1 MNCDRFLTLL
11 ATMVGVVGSL
21 FLAKGAFGL
30 TPDIMARLA
39 ETGWGFN
46 GAQVSSLAAQKAN
59 AVCGV
64 ILVLLAFLINLVR
77 LALVDEKTPCF
88 GTKEIGFVMAGAATF
103 ILWVIFLFIN
113 HGIRDHQ
120 KHQIGLVITGR
131 HLDDIIQSGK
141 VGPGHVKDLRITTE
155 KLLALNLSEREDD
168 EEFFKKIVQ
177 LTGRNLPNTFDFSQL
192 QRGEQPTQ
200 Q

>member
-1 MNCDRFLTLL
+1 
-11 ATMVGVVGSL
+11 MVGVVGSL

-64 ILVLLAFLINLVR
+64 ILILLAFLINLAR

-88 GTKEIGFVMAGAATF
+88 DAKEMGFVMAGAATL
-103 ILWVIFLFIN
+103 ILWAIFLFIN
-113 HGIRDHQ
+113 HGVRDHQ
-120 KHQIGLVITGR
+120 KHHIGLVITGR
-131 HLDDIIQSGK
+131 RLDDMIQRGR
-141 VGPGHVKDLRITTE
+141 VGPEQVKDLRVTTE
-155 KLLALNLSEREDD
+155 KLLALNLSEGEDD
-168 EEFFKKIVQ
+168 EEFFKKVVQ
-177 LTGRNLPNTFDFSQL
+177 LTGRNLPSTFDFSRL
-192 QRGEQPTQ
+192 RKSAE
-200 Q
+200 

>member
-1 MNCDRFLTLL
+1 M
-11 ATMVGVVGSL
+11 
-21 FLAKGAFGL
+21 

-46 GAQVSSLAAQKAN
+46 GAQVGSLAAQKAN

-88 GTKEIGFVMAGAATF
+88 GTKETGFVMAGAATF
-103 ILWVIFLFIN
+103 ILWAIFLFIN
-113 HGIRDHQ
+113 HGVRDHQ

-131 HLDDIIQSGK
+131 SLDDIIKAGK
-141 VGPGHVKDLRITTE
+141 VGPECVKDLRMTTE
-155 KLLALNLSEREDD
+155 KLLALNLSEGEDD
-168 EEFFKKIVQ
+168 EGFFKKVVR
-177 LTGRNLPNTFDFSQL
+177 LTGRSLPSAFDFNRL
-192 QRGEQPTQ
+192 RKNAEQVH
-200 Q
+200 

>member
-30 TPDIMARLA
+30 TPDIMACLA

-64 ILVLLAFLINLVR
+64 ILILLAFLINLAR

-88 GTKEIGFVMAGAATF
+88 GTKEMGFIMAGATTF
-103 ILWVIFLFIN
+103 IVWAVFLSIN
-113 HGIRDHQ
+113 HGVRDHQ
-120 KHQIGLVITGR
+120 KQQIGLAITGR
-131 HLDDIIQSGK
+131 RLDDIIQRGR
-141 VGPGHVKDLRITTE
+141 VGPEQVKDLRVTTD
-155 KLLALNLSEREDD
+155 KLLALSLSEGEDD
-168 EEFFKKIVQ
+168 EEFFKKTVQ
-177 LTGRNLPNTFDFSQL
+177 LTGRNLPSTFDFNQL
-192 QRGEQPTQ
+192 RKNTEQAP
-200 Q
+200 